1 MRWTFRTLMLAGGVA
16 GASLAT
22 IPVAAQTLELHG
34 TGSVQTDNQS
44 TSWGGGLA
52 IGRSFLPAGLA
63 VIGASLGADYIR
75 EQHLGKGLA
84 STSLA
89 ISLSPPNTNA
99 RFVPYVGGALSL
111 NWSGGQY
118 AQWTGARVGLD
129 GTLGIR
135 ALFGSADRFGWMA
148 EERYGYIRGF
158 DHAYA
163 TRLGLLFGL

>member
-1 MRWTFRTLMLAGGVA
+1 MRWTLRTLMLAGGVA
-16 GASLAT
+16 GAAVGS
-22 IPVAAQTLELHG
+22 IPAAAQTLEMHG

-52 IGRSFLPAGLA
+52 VGRAFLPVGLA
-63 VIGASLGADYIR
+63 VIGTSLGADYIR

-84 STSLA
+84 SVSFAL
-89 ISLSPPNTNA
+89 SLSPPHVT
-99 RFVPYVGGALSL
+99 RFVPYIGGATSL

-129 GTLGIR
+129 GTVGLR
-135 ALFGSADRFGWMA
+135 ALFGGTDRFGWMV

-158 DHAYA
+158 DHSYA